1 MVPQGKCKAGMIAH
15 LAAAT
20 FYAAGAIALAAI
32 IHTIRTTAPAVR
44 KLLDDARKL
53 KGE

>member
-1 MVPQGKCKAGMIAH
+1 MTAH

-32 IHTIRTTAPAVR
+32 IHTIRAQWPAVC
-44 KLLDDARKL
+44 KLLRQYYE
-53 KGE
+53 GE